1 METEGVV
8 TTSDGLPENQQ
19 DTSTS
24 QNENPVSDIKNSNKG
39 CTTGQRIKT
48 VQVWSSYLLSQ
59 ARMLDLKTTCIGPS
73 VSQSP
78 TKLSL
83 PDIPFSL
90 DFVR

>member
-1 METEGVV
+1 MKAEDVV

-24 QNENPVSDIKNSNKG
+24 QNEYPVSDIKNSNKG
-39 CTTGQRIKT
+39 CATGQRTKT
-48 VQVWSSYLLSQ
+48 VQVWSSHLLSQ
-59 ARMLDLKTTCIGPS
+59 AWMLDLKTTCIGPS

-83 PDIPFSL
+83 PDISIPL
-90 DFVR
+90 DFVS